1 MRFHKYIFTSLLL
14 LIVLTSSASAS
25 AQALLER
32 KINLDIKK
40 EKLGDVLKQIG
51 KQGNFSF
58 SYNANIV
65 KRDSLVSIAAAN
77 RSVRQVLV
85 MLFGDR
91 YEYREQ
97 GKHVIIQTAEASQ
110 FWYISGYVIDQA
122 TGERVS
128 NASVYEPQQLVAS
141 LTNDA
146 GYFKLKLKDKHPASA
161 ISISK
166 LSYRDTSIII
176 KPGVDQ
182 EFTVN
187 IATKNYELDSVTV
200 SPNKSIEDT
209 WIGQFFL
216 SSKQRMQSL
225 NLGKF
230 LVDKPYQLSVTPG
243 LGTHGRMASQVENK
257 VSVNMLGGYSAAVNG
272 VEIGGLFN
280 IVKKD
285 MRYAQMAG
293 LFNIVG
299 GKVRGVQGA
308 GLFNQVLDSVSGGQ
322 LAGLFNVAGSNVYGV
337 QAAGLYNHTPADMRY
352 AQMATLANYTGD
364 TAHGIQAA
372 GVANVAGG
380 EMRGAQ
386 IAGVANIAS
395 SNIEGVQVSGVF
407 NYAKNLRGVQVGIVN
422 VCDSSS
428 GYSLGLLNFVR
439 HGYHKFS
446 ISTNE
451 VLQINASVKT
461 GTGKLYTIL
470 TGGFNP
476 GEKNRVASFG
486 YGLGRQIPLG
496 RTISLNPELTGQHLY
511 LGDWDHAN
519 LLGRASLQ
527 LNVQLH
533 KYISIYGGPAFS
545 IYYSDQDVYK
555 KDFKSDV
562 KGSGVGG
569 SRWDANTS
577 SWFGWNLGISL
588 F

>member
-1 MRFHKYIFTSLLL
+1 
-14 LIVLTSSASAS
+14 
-25 AQALLER
+25 
-32 KINLDIKK
+32 
-40 EKLGDVLKQIG
+40 
-51 KQGNFSF
+51 
-58 SYNANIV
+58 
-65 KRDSLVSIAAAN
+65 
-77 RSVRQVLV
+77 
-85 MLFGDR
+85 MLFADR
-91 YEYREQ
+91 FEYREQ
-97 GKHVIIQTAEASQ
+97 GKHIIIQNPEASQ
-110 FWYISGYVIDQA
+110 YWYISGYVIDQA

-146 GYFKLKLKDKHPASA
+146 GYFKLKLKDKHPAST

-200 SPNKSIEDT
+200 SPHMRIEDT

-230 LVDKPYQLSVTPG
+230 LVDKPYQFSLTPG

-257 VSVNMLGGYSAAVNG
+257 ISVNMLGGYSAAVNG

-285 MRYAQMAG
+285 MQYVQLVG
-293 LFNIVG
+293 LFNVVG
-299 GKVRGVQGA
+299 GRVTGVQA
-308 GLFNQVLDSVSGGQ
+308 SGLFNQVMDSVTGAQ
-322 LAGLFNVAGSNVYGV
+322 LAGLFNVAGDDVYGV
-337 QAAGLYNHTPADMRY
+337 QAAGLYNHTPEDMRY
-352 AQMATLANYTGD
+352 AQLAGVANYSGD
-364 TAHGIQAA
+364 TARGIQAA
-372 GVANVAGG
+372 GVANLAGG
-380 EMRGAQ
+380 DTRGAQ
-386 IAGVANIAS
+386 VAGVANIAS
-395 SNIEGVQVSGVF
+395 AAMEGVQISGVF

-422 VCDSSS
+422 ICDSSS
-428 GYSLGLLNFVR
+428 GYSLGLLNFVK

-476 GEKNRVASFG
+476 GETDRVASFG
-486 YGLGRQIPLG
+486 YGLGREISLG
-496 RTISLNPELTGQHLY
+496 RIISLNPELTGQHLY
-511 LGDWDHAN
+511 LGDWGHAN
-519 LLGRASLQ
+519 LLGRISLQ
-527 LNVQLH
+527 LNLRLH
-533 KYISIYGGPAFS
+533 RFISIYGGPAYS
-545 IYYSDQDVYK
+545 IYYSAQAIYK
-555 KDFKSDV
+555 KGFKSDV
-562 KGSGVGG
+562 KGSGIGG
-569 SRWDANTS
+569 SSLDANTS
-577 SWFGWNLGISL
+577 SWIGWNFGVSI